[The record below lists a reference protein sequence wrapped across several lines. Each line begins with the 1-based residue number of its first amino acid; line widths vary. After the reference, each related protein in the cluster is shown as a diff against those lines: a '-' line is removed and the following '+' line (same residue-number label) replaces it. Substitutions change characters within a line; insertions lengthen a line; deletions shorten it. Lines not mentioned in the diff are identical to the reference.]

1 MRITWNMWFWISEFW
16 IKCDFFVQM
25 CKVRL
30 IFWKNV
36 LLLSTYR
43 CKNVEKV
50 DRLFLAALEKNAMR
64 TKKGM
69 KFYHSFDKCDDDDPA
84 AAAQVF
90 IFFFHDLE

>member
-1 MRITWNMWFWISEFW
+1 MNTVFENQR
-16 IKCDFFVQM
+16 K
-25 CKVRL
+25 RL
-30 IFWKNV
+30 TLWTNYVVWKNV

-90 IFFFHDLE
+90 IFFLFHDLE